1 MIITFLELI
10 INKKY
15 CVNDDETDKKKEK
28 KSNKILYLIFILK
41 YFFYYSSF
49 TCTPI
54 CNIDQH
60 AKKVSFK
67 NKIFISTMN
76 ILFVL
81 IVVVLRYYYLSLYN
95 ILLNCG
101 KYEE

>member
-41 YFFYYSSF
+41 YFL
-49 TCTPI
+49 
-54 CNIDQH
+54 
-60 AKKVSFK
+60 
-67 NKIFISTMN
+67 
-76 ILFVL
+76 LFVF
-81 IVVVLRYYYLSLYN
+81 YAYLSVILINTRRRYLSKIKYLFLYYEYFIRIN
-95 ILLNCG
+95 SSSATLLLP
-101 KYEE
+101 

>member
-41 YFFYYSSF
+41 YFL
-49 TCTPI
+49 
-54 CNIDQH
+54 
-60 AKKVSFK
+60 
-67 NKIFISTMN
+67 
-76 ILFVL
+76 LFVF
-81 IVVVLRYYYLSLYN
+81 YAYLSV
-95 ILLNCG
+95 ILINTRRRYLSKI
-101 KYEE
+101 KYLFLL